1 MLLPRP
7 PVESLAEAP
16 ACHIRRSRGVSVG
29 GAGNEETQQMSD
41 TEVLAA
47 AFEEHRD
54 HLRAVAYRLLGSLT
68 DAEDAVQDTW
78 LRLTGADTSEV
89 ENLGGWLTTVVARV
103 ALNLLRSRWYRQEEP
118 VGESWPSSAEMAAST
133 AASPG
138 TGTAMASQAGNPE
151 DEAVLADSVGLALLV
166 VLDTLT
172 PAERLAFVLHDLFA
186 MPFTEVAAVLDRSP
200 EAARQLASRARRRVR
215 GAPSPDRAA
224 DLARQREVATAFL
237 AAARGG
243 DLAALVAVLDSDV
256 RLTADAQ
263 ANPSGRPVVLHGAEL
278 VASGAVAASVRA
290 GRSQLALV
298 DGTVGVVFAP
308 AGRLQVVL
316 AFTVGVTGQITA
328 IDVIADPDRL
338 RRLRLAVLPD
348 IRDGFFA

>member
-1 MLLPRP
+1 M
-7 PVESLAEAP
+7 
-16 ACHIRRSRGVSVG
+16 
-29 GAGNEETQQMSD
+29 
-41 TEVLAA
+41 TERDWLAA

-54 HLRAVAYRLLGSLT
+54 HLRAVAYRLLGSVY

-78 LRLTGADTSEV
+78 LRLVGADTRQV

-103 ALNLLRSRWYRQEEP
+103 ALNMLRSRRYRQEEP
-118 VGESWPSSAEMAAST
+118 VGDSWPGAAEMAAST
-133 AASPG
+133 ASTRAASAG
-138 TGTAMASQAGNPE
+138 LASQPADPA

-186 MPFTEVAAVLDRSP
+186 MSFTEVAAVLDRSP
-200 EAARQLASRARRRVR
+200 EATRQLASRARRRVR

-224 DLARQREVATAFL
+224 DLARQREVVTAFL

-256 RLTADAQ
+256 KLTADAQ
-263 ANPSGRPVVLHGAEL
+263 ASPSGLPVAVRGAEP
-278 VASGAVAASVRA
+278 VASGAVTASVRA

-298 DGTVGVVFAP
+298 DGNVGVVFAP

-316 AFTVGVTGQITA
+316 AFAVSADGKVTS

-338 RRLRLAVLPD
+338 RRLRLALLPD
-348 IRDGFFA
+348 QP